1 MGDHVLVTFNDIQP
15 EQSDWVIAHLA
26 EAGYDGFE
34 ESEHSL
40 KAYIK
45 KEFFDRAYLKELA
58 FKYQLTYLENLI
70 PEKNWNDIWESS
82 FQPVI
87 VEDFVGVRADFHP
100 PLTGVKQE
108 IIITPKMSFGTG
120 HHATT
125 YLMLQEMQQ
134 IDFHGKT
141 VLDFGTG
148 TGVLSILAEKCGASE
163 ILALDNDD
171 WSIANAAENISH
183 NNCTRIKL
191 LLSENISRESVF
203 DIILANI
210 NRHVLLQ
217 NMEVLS
223 KILSAR
229 GIVLMSGIL
238 TDDRELIQE
247 AAGKYRLKMVG
258 MVEKDNWLCLRFVHD
273 T

>member
-1 MGDHVLVTFNDIQP
+1 MGDHVLVTFNEIQP

-26 EAGYDGFE
+26 EAGYEGFE

-45 KEFFDRAYLKELA
+45 KESFDRSYLRELA
-58 FKYQLTYLENLI
+58 FKYQLNYLESVI

-87 VEDFVGVRADFHP
+87 VEDFVGVRADFHK
-100 PLTGVKQE
+100 PLTGVEHE
-108 IIITPKMSFGTG
+108 IVITPKMSFGTG

-125 YLMLQEMQQ
+125 YLMLREMKK
-134 IDFHGKT
+134 ISFLGKK

-148 TGVLSILAEKCGASE
+148 TGVLAILAEKCGASE

-171 WSIANAAENISH
+171 WSIANAAENISR
-183 NNCTRIKL
+183 NVCSRIKL
-191 LLSENISRESVF
+191 LLSENLLRESVY

-210 NRHVLLQ
+210 NRHVLLD

-223 KILSAR
+223 KILSAT
-229 GIVLMSGIL
+229 GILLMSGVL
-238 TDDRELIQE
+238 AEDRGLMEDT
-247 AAGKYRLKMVG
+247 ARKFRLKMVG
-258 MVEKDNWLCLRFVHD
+258 IEEKDNWLCLRFLHD